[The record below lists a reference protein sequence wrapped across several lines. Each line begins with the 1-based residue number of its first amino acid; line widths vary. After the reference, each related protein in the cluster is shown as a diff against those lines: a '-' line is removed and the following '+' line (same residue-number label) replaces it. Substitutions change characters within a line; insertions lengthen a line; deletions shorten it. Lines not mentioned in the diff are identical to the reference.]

1 MLGEVWKR
9 SADPGLLTSTVHDFP
24 DGGGGQDVP
33 AAEVVGQLAADGHDD
48 GHHQMRQGREYANLQ
63 KRRDATQR
71 ERSSTLVRMSGSK
84 VKERSRQYVKVFGRC
99 QKLGFSFEL
108 RDFCWIS
115 LSEGTLE

>member
-1 MLGEVWKR
+1 MSVLGEVWKR

-63 KRRDATQR
+63 KRRDPAQR
-71 ERSSTLVRMSGSK
+71 ERSSTLV
-84 VKERSRQYVKVFGRC
+84 
-99 QKLGFSFEL
+99 
-108 RDFCWIS
+108 
-115 LSEGTLE
+115 